1 MLSALSADESFGI
14 MLVLVAIA
22 ILLAPRRCL
31 SCFYAILAYYHGL
44 TALLARTEV
53 FIFLIFVSLLVEDV
67 CHAIT
72 RTIKSLVLTKLSMSS
87 RSTAQTAS
95 NSATYAT
102 NPQLDPVNYQLI
114 AWIKEDAEEF
124 WKAKA
129 DAREQEAQ
137 KSQQLRDT
145 YRELASLM
153 PEREIPDFSEFE
165 MEARGA
171 IGL

>member
-1 MLSALSADESFGI
+1 MLSTLSADESFGI
-14 MLVLVAIA
+14 MLVLVAIT
-22 ILLAPRRCL
+22 IFLAPRRCL
-31 SCFYAILAYYHGL
+31 SCYYTILACHHGL
-44 TALLARTEV
+44 IALLARTEV
-53 FIFLIFVSLLVEDV
+53 FVFFIFLFILVEDV
-67 CHAIT
+67 CQAIT
-72 RTIKSLVLTKLSMSS
+72 RTIKSSVLAVLGMSG
-87 RSTAQTAS
+87 RSNAQTAS

-102 NPQLDPVNYQLI
+102 NPQFAPVNYQLL

-137 KSQQLRDT
+137 KSQELRET

-153 PEREIPDFSEFE
+153 PEREIPDWSEFE